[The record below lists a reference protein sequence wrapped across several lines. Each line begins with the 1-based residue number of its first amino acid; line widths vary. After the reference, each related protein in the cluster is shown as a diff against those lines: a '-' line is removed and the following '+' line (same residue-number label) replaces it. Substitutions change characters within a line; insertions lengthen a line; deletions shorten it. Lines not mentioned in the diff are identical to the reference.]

1 MRISEETMAF
11 IYLAILRRLKLNY
24 ELRTFAYIIDRSF
37 LSRNSGFYQ
46 PIIGLVKI

>member
-1 MRISEETMAF
+1 MAF

-37 LSRNSGFYQ
+37 YHGIQVFTSS
-46 PIIGLVKI
+46 